1 MSSLSVQ
8 SSGVQAEEQDAKRE
22 GKEGETK
29 PEPAQPICL
38 SCDSRTTLP
47 EIKYELGKQTTSPPS
62 LTHATIQTLNA
73 VQIEL
78 VFLVLS

>member
-73 VQIEL
+73 CG
-78 VFLVLS
+78 SD